1 MYEGLDNQELSY
13 RDKFLL
19 PPDIIYFLGNSLGL
33 QPKKTSKGIADTLN
47 KWHKYGVEAF
57 FLGDNPW
64 MKIADSI
71 NISMSKLLGA
81 KPEEVVVMNTLTTNL
96 HLALVTFY
104 RPEKNRYKIL
114 IEENAF
120 PTDVYA
126 FKSQLRYHGYDPEEG
141 LVVVKSR
148 DDKIHYEDI
157 EEILEGGEIALTI
170 FGGVNYYSGQ
180 VFDLDK
186 ITRMARKHGSV
197 IGFDLAHAVGNI
209 ELDLHKIGFDFAVWC
224 NYKYVN
230 GGPGAPGGLFIH
242 ESHHSNS
249 EIGSLSRFEGWWG
262 NKLSTR
268 FLMRDDFE
276 AEVGAK
282 AWQLS
287 TSSPIMLSALRS
299 SLDIFDEV
307 GIRKLRDKS
316 IKLTGYLQELIGHNF
331 EIITPPNSGAQLS
344 VRVPDKQLFSFLH
357 RKGVYMDWREPDVIR
372 LAPVPLYNTF
382 EEVYKTSELMIK
394 FL

>member
-1 MYEGLDNQELSY
+1 MHKELDIQEISY

-33 QPKKTSKGIADTLN
+33 QPKTTSEGIYGTLD

-64 MKIADSI
+64 MEIADSI
-71 NISMSKLLGA
+71 NASMAKLLGT
-81 KPEEVVVMNTLTTNL
+81 KPEEVVVMNTLSTNL

-104 RPEKNRYKIL
+104 KPKKNRYKIL

-148 DDKIHYEDI
+148 DDIIHYEDI

-186 ITRMARKHGSV
+186 ITKMARKHGSV

-209 ELDLHKIGFDFAVWC
+209 ELDSHNAGFDFAVWC
-224 NYKYVN
+224 NYKYMN

-242 ESHHSNS
+242 ERHHSKS
-249 EIGSLSRFEGWWG
+249 ETGNLSRFEGWWG
-262 NKLSTR
+262 NKRSTR

-276 AEVGAK
+276 PEIGAK

-307 GIRKLRDKS
+307 GIKKLREKS
-316 IKLTGYLQELIGHNF
+316 IKLTGYMRELIEGNF

-344 VRVPDKQLFSFLH
+344 VRIPDKQLFSYLH
-357 RKGVYMDWREPDVIR
+357 RKGVYTDWREPDVVR

-382 EEVYKTSELMIK
+382 EEVYDTSQLMIK

>member
-1 MYEGLDNQELSY
+1 MYKEYDSQELSY
-13 RDKFLL
+13 RNKFLL

-33 QPKKTSKGIADTLN
+33 QPNTTSIGITETLD

-64 MKIADSI
+64 MEIADSI
-71 NISMSKLLGA
+71 NVSMANILGA
-81 KPEEVVVMNTLTTNL
+81 KPEEVVIMNTLTTNL
-96 HLALVTFY
+96 HLALITFY
-104 RPEKNRYKIL
+104 RPEKNKYKIL
-114 IEENAF
+114 VEENAF
-120 PTDVYA
+120 PTDAYA
-126 FKSQLRYHGYDPEEG
+126 FKSQLRYHGYDPEED

-148 DDKIHYEDI
+148 DDIIHYEDI
-157 EEILEGGEIALTI
+157 EAILESGEIALTI

-180 VFDLDK
+180 VFDLER
-186 ITRMARKHGSV
+186 ITKMARKHGSV

-209 ELDLHKIGFDFAVWC
+209 ELDLHRIGFDFAVWC
-224 NYKYVN
+224 NYKYMN

-242 ESHHSNS
+242 ERHHSDS
-249 EIGSLSRFEGWWG
+249 EIGKLSRFEGWWG
-262 NKLSTR
+262 NKRSTR

-276 AEVGAK
+276 PEVGAK

-307 GIRKLRDKS
+307 GIKKLREKS
-316 IKLTGYLQELIGHNF
+316 IKLTGYLRDLIGDKF
-331 EIITPPNSGAQLS
+331 EIITPQDSGAQLS
-344 VRVPDKQLFSFLH
+344 VRVPDKILFAFLH
-357 RKGVYMDWREPDVIR
+357 RKGVYTDWREPDVIR

-382 EEVYKTSELMIK
+382 EEVYNTSKLMID